1 MHNVRMYACTHM
13 HPRAHVHTRTHTL
26 THTHSHTRTLVRA
39 HTHTHTHTHHR
50 GSYEGP
56 DLYASASALAAAR
69 PYVVP
74 LTDLHIH
81 FMHVGAVRLEH
92 LGYALNG
99 VMVGLAVLGGQGG
112 GVDPGSGPVITGS
125 LSGQAPLLRS
135 QGRGERDGGA
145 APLQRPEMAVCVGV
159 GLVRAADMQ
168 KQELYVL
175 TPTPVEQLEQVSL
188 EELEQVGLEELEQVG
203 LEELEQMGLGQKLC
217 MQRCDFSP
225 PRHSQRMSMSRCG
238 TSGTSAVKL
247 SYLTKIL
254 TKPKDRVLP
263 EEMLEGSAVVLLGA
277 YVLILQ
283 APTLHLSERVTVAYF
298 SMPSSPAAAFMV
310 CSLCVK

>member
-1 MHNVRMYACTHM
+1 MHNVRMYARTHM

-188 EELEQVGLEELEQVG
+188 EELEQVGLEELEQ
-203 LEELEQMGLGQKLC
+203 MGLGQKLC

-247 SYLTKIL
+247 S
-254 TKPKDRVLP
+254 
-263 EEMLEGSAVVLLGA
+263 
-277 YVLILQ
+277 
-283 APTLHLSERVTVAYF
+283 
-298 SMPSSPAAAFMV
+298 
-310 CSLCVK
+310 